1 MAMTPSEKKAN
12 ELRKE
17 NKALKKSNFEL
28 EQRVQFLLERLE
40 LKNEQLFKF
49 RTEMLNKT
57 VDDFIR
63 FKTDIMEQQTNA

>member
-1 MAMTPSEKKAN
+1 MAMTPSEKKVN
-12 ELRKE
+12 DLRKE
-17 NKALKKSNFEL
+17 NKALKKQNFEL